1 MPDNVDWNRD
11 CAQLQPIAWHQKIRA
26 DILMR
31 LPYVMMD
38 EIEKFNT
45 LSVGWVWEAEI
56 VERLGTVSTS
66 RRAYEISQ
74 RLSLSATV

>member
-1 MPDNVDWNRD
+1 
-11 CAQLQPIAWHQKIRA
+11 
-26 DILMR
+26 MR